1 MNQEKNIKLAR
12 IFNEMAYFYKY
23 LGGNDRFRSLA
34 YMKASKTIASL
45 PEDIAIYW
53 KNKSLDDLPGIGQ
66 SIAEKTNEFIRTGK
80 IKKHEEL
87 KKMVPFEIMDM
98 MKIKGFGPQ
107 SLKQIHDELKISTKS
122 ELIKAIE
129 DGRIAGLKR
138 FGQKKV
144 ENMKRGIKLHKVIE
158 ERMLLWDGLAAGE
171 TIVSW
176 LKKLPEVLNAELAGS
191 LRRRK
196 ETIGDIDVLIACE
209 EKYRKK
215 IADHFVAADFVKQI
229 LVKGDTKVS
238 VLLMDSL
245 RQVDLRLINKEEWGS
260 ALQYFTGSKDHN
272 IHLRTIARA
281 KGYKISEY
289 GIFNLEN
296 DKKLAGLNEEDIY
309 KKLGLQFIPPE
320 IREDKGEIE
329 LSKLK
334 MIPKLVSFE
343 DIKGDLQ
350 MHSVWSDGTNS
361 IDEIVT
367 YVLKHFN
374 YEYIVLTDH
383 SKSSRVANGMDE
395 KQVSKQLKEIEL
407 VNKKI
412 GKDFIKKGIEVDI
425 LPDGSLDL
433 SDEILSQLDWVTAA
447 IHSNF
452 SMDNTDRIVAACENK
467 YVNVI
472 GHPTGRLIGTRE
484 PYKLEMERVFEI
496 AASTGTALEINA
508 SPQRMDLNDE
518 YTFSAREKKIPL
530 VISTDSHSFSNFDFM
545 KLGVFIARR
554 AWCKKEDILNSK
566 SWSVLKLFR
575 NKKNKHKEFAI

>member
-12 IFNEMAYFYKY
+12 IFNEMASFYKY

>member
-1 MNQEKNIKLAR
+1 
-12 IFNEMAYFYKY
+12 
-23 LGGNDRFRSLA
+23 
-34 YMKASKTIASL
+34 
-45 PEDIAIYW
+45 
-53 KNKSLDDLPGIGQ
+53 
-66 SIAEKTNEFIRTGK
+66 
-80 IKKHEEL
+80 
-87 KKMVPFEIMDM
+87 
-98 MKIKGFGPQ
+98 
-107 SLKQIHDELKISTKS
+107 
-122 ELIKAIE
+122 
-129 DGRIAGLKR
+129 
-138 FGQKKV
+138 
-144 ENMKRGIKLHKVIE
+144 
-158 ERMLLWDGLAAGE
+158 
-171 TIVSW
+171 
-176 LKKLPEVLNAELAGS
+176 
-191 LRRRK
+191 
-196 ETIGDIDVLIACE
+196 
-209 EKYRKK
+209 
-215 IADHFVAADFVKQI
+215 
-229 LVKGDTKVS
+229 
-238 VLLMDSL
+238 
-245 RQVDLRLINKEEWGS
+245 LINKEEWGS